1 MTERRIIEVEG
12 PIIVNAELAKELEV
26 PEIIMP
32 EESALTERRICRKC
46 GYGFYWPPLPS
57 DTRVRA
63 EDMCLVCGRL
73 GEREPEDKLDPCTI
87 EDMLEIST

>member
-1 MTERRIIEVEG
+1 MKIIDIEEIG
-12 PIIVNAELAKELEV
+12 PIIVDSELAAELEV

-46 GYGFYWPPLPS
+46 GYGYYWPPLLS
-57 DTRVRA
+57 HIERYKNL
-63 EDMCLVCGRL
+63 CLRCDRL
-73 GEREPEDKLDPCTI
+73 GESAPEGEFDPCTI